1 MGTAETASYLSILL
15 WSLHEGLTIASFNE
29 PPLLTFHIFAST
41 LQVHRFDVRLL
52 PLKLVTLLM
61 LPKRNQRCFLL
72 CLSYFAQNILGCLL
86 FGGVNGLGCPI
97 QLRYSPA
104 VFGVLGIVAPIDVKV
119 APTSS
124 VWHLVHLNHHCI
136 CHFL

>member
-1 MGTAETASYLSILL
+1 M
-15 WSLHEGLTIASFNE
+15 
-29 PPLLTFHIFAST
+29 
-41 LQVHRFDVRLL
+41 
-52 PLKLVTLLM
+52 
-61 LPKRNQRCFLL
+61 
-72 CLSYFAQNILGCLL
+72 

-119 APTSS
+119 APIDVKVAPTSS